1 MKNRYLALAIIYIV
15 LGIALFAAGQITDL
29 GNSTLAQIVPG
40 MGGALI
46 CVGAIR
52 LYRGIRLEKDRDYR
66 ENFEVETHDER
77 NQWLRMKAWSWAG
90 YIFVLTAA
98 VATIVF
104 AVMDKKEMMSFA
116 SGCVCFVIVVYWIC
130 YVIVRRKY

>member
-77 NQWLRMKAWSWAG
+77 NQWLRMNSRSRNHCFRSNG
-90 YIFVLTAA
+90 QERDDVICIRMCMLCDSCLLDLLCHRPQEILTGGRNNA
-98 VATIVF
+98 
-104 AVMDKKEMMSFA
+104 
-116 SGCVCFVIVVYWIC
+116 
-130 YVIVRRKY
+130 